1 MDDSRCFSDPK
12 VVPEMKLEPKGTP
25 RPRERYASK
34 DEHRI
39 ARRLRKRNLGPGS
52 SSITQLLLD
61 NQAGIV
67 FNLVALLFLSHLI
80 IPKSRVYTRPFFKLS
95 HYNPAT
101 GKYAIGRDDFYYVTF
116 FLILF
121 TGLRDGLMNYVLS
134 PLGRRC
140 GISNRK
146 DAARF
151 AEQTWMILYY
161 CVIWPLGIYLWCSS
175 PYFLNMAELWTDWP
189 SREISGTMKFYFLA
203 QWAFWLQQ
211 VYVVNIEEQRKD
223 YWQML
228 THHIVTIALVA
239 ASYAYHFTRVGNLIL
254 IIMDIVDIVFP
265 LAKCTKYLGYTTLC
279 DYLFGLF
286 VVVWL
291 ATRHVFFLMVC
302 YSVYFDTPRIIPRTC
317 FRGSMNNLQGPL
329 PQPGGWS
336 WLLEPFRDPEGLIC
350 FNRHIFIGFFTYLV
364 ALQGIMMMWSYAI
377 LKVALGVLSGKN
389 AEDIRSD
396 DEGEEGEGEEE
407 EEEAEDTV
415 DWEYSDGRAEPGY
428 EFNPESGLLEEE
440 AEVDDGV
447 VRAWERRN
455 RISPKRGGSSS
466 GLHLPGQSDRKEFL
480 NRIGCEKQID

>member
-1 MDDSRCFSDPK
+1 MDDSRHFSDPSGLTDRK
-12 VVPEMKLEPKGTP
+12 PELKNTAGSREKLISEHDHQIVV
-25 RPRERYASK
+25 
-34 DEHRI
+34 
-39 ARRLRKRNLGPGS
+39 RLKRRNLNQCR
-52 SSITQLLLD
+52 SIKQLLVD

-67 FNLVALLFLSHLI
+67 FNLVALLFLSHLL
-80 IPKSRVYTRPFFKLS
+80 IPKSRVYTRPFFQLS
-95 HYNPAT
+95 HYNPTT
-101 GKYAIGRDDFYYVTF
+101 GKYAIGRGDFYYVTF
-116 FLILF
+116 FLVLF
-121 TGLRDGLMNYVLS
+121 TGLRDGLMSYVLG

-140 GISNRK
+140 GISKEK
-146 DAARF
+146 DVARF

-161 CVIWPLGIYLWCSS
+161 CLFWPLGVYIWYSS
-175 PYFLNMAELWTDWP
+175 AYFLNMAELWTDWP
-189 SREISGTMKFYFLA
+189 NREIDGTMKFYFLA

-211 VYVVNIEEQRKD
+211 VYVINIEKHRKD

-265 LAKCTKYLGYTTLC
+265 LAKCAKYLGYTTLC

-286 VVVWL
+286 VIVWL
-291 ATRHVFFLMVC
+291 ATRHVFFLMAC
-302 YSVYFDTPRIIPRTC
+302 YSVYIDCHALVPHSC
-317 FRGSMNNLQGPL
+317 FQGSMSNLQGPL
-329 PQPGGWS
+329 PQVSGWS
-336 WLLEPFRDPEGLIC
+336 WLLEPFRDPEGMVC
-350 FNRHIFIGFFTYLV
+350 FNNQIYTGFMTYLL
-364 ALQGIMMMWSYAI
+364 ALQGIMMIWSYAI
-377 LKVALGVLSGKN
+377 LKVVVRVLSGNN

-396 DEGEEGEGEEE
+396 DEEVDELEEE
-407 EEEAEDTV
+407 ETMDG
-415 DWEYSDGRAEPGY
+415 EYPDGWAEPGF

-455 RISPKRGGSSS
+455 RISPKRSGSSS